1 MTDEAGAIDL
11 ESPGISLA
19 YVRQIRQ
26 SIEQDVLNLQNRVR
40 MLQEEEQRTLKVIRQ
55 TELKTEKLRAI
66 IKQNDLES

>member
-1 MTDEAGAIDL
+1 
-11 ESPGISLA
+11 
-19 YVRQIRQ
+19 
-26 SIEQDVLNLQNRVR
+26 